1 MLKNP
6 IAMKYAQ
13 AIFELAEDAQAID
26 EIGRDLCMVADT
38 IEGQRDLAIFL
49 DHPSTPR
56 DAKKEVVMQIFAA
69 EVGEL
74 TQKILLYLID
84 KRRETMLAD
93 IAQAYK
99 DLTYEA
105 RGIIEAH
112 VRSAMALTESEAVR
126 LTQAL
131 KKRSGKE
138 VVLTQSVDPSLLGG
152 LVVQMGDTLLDGS
165 VKRQLAELK
174 DALMQA
180 DFGKSGVT
188 DEL

>member
-13 AIFELAEDAQAID
+13 AIFELAEDAQAVD
-26 EIGRDLCMVADT
+26 TVGKDLTVVADA

-49 DHPSTPR
+49 EHPSTPR
-56 DAKKEVVMQIFAA
+56 DAKKEVMKEIFAR

-84 KRRETMLAD
+84 KRRETMIAD
-93 IAQAYK
+93 IVLAYK
-99 DLTYEA
+99 NLTYEA
-105 RGIIEAH
+105 RGIVEAH
-112 VRSAMALTESEAVR
+112 VRSAMALTESEAAR

-138 VVLTQSVDPSLLGG
+138 VVLTQSIDPSLLGG

-165 VKRQLAELK
+165 VKRQLAEMK

>member
-13 AIFELAEDAQAID
+13 AIFELADDAKMVDAV
-26 EIGRDLCMVADT
+26 GTDLSTVVDT
-38 IEGQRDLAIFL
+38 LAGQRDLEIFL

-56 DAKKEVVMQIFAA
+56 EAKKEVVKQVFGA

-74 TQKILLYLID
+74 TLKILLYLID
-84 KRRETMLAD
+84 KRRETILTD
-93 IAQAYK
+93 IALAYK
-99 DLTYEA
+99 NLTYEA

-112 VRSAMALTESEAVR
+112 VRSAMALTESETAR

-131 KKRSGKE
+131 EKRSGKQ
-138 VVLTQSVDPSLLGG
+138 VVLRETVDPSLLGG

-165 VKRQLAELK
+165 VKRQLSEMK

>member
-1 MLKNP
+1 
-6 IAMKYAQ
+6 
-13 AIFELAEDAQAID
+13 
-26 EIGRDLCMVADT
+26 
-38 IEGQRDLAIFL
+38 
-49 DHPSTPR
+49 
-56 DAKKEVVMQIFAA
+56 
-69 EVGEL
+69 
-74 TQKILLYLID
+74 
-84 KRRETMLAD
+84 
-93 IAQAYK
+93 
-99 DLTYEA
+99 
-105 RGIIEAH
+105 
-112 VRSAMALTESEAVR
+112 MALTESEAAR

>member
-1 MLKNP
+1 MLTNP

-13 AIFELAEDAQAID
+13 AIFELADEAQRVD
-26 EIGRDLCMVADT
+26 EVGRDLFAVVDA
-38 IEGQRDLAIFL
+38 ISGQRDLAIFL
-49 DHPSTPR
+49 EHPSTPR
-56 DAKKEVVMQIFAA
+56 EAKKEVVQQIFGD

-74 TQKILLYLID
+74 AQKILLYLID
-84 KRRETMLAD
+84 KRRETILAD
-93 IAQAYK
+93 IAMAYK
-99 DLTYEA
+99 ELTYEA
-105 RGIIEAH
+105 RGIVEAH
-112 VRSAMALTESEAVR
+112 VRSAMPLTESEAAR

-138 VVLTQSVDPSLLGG
+138 IVLKETIDPSLLGG

>member
-13 AIFELAEDAQAID
+13 AIFELAEEGQLTDTVGSELRTVKDA
-26 EIGRDLCMVADT
+26 
-38 IEGQRDLAIFL
+38 IEAQRDLAVFIA
-49 DHPSTPR
+49 HPSTPR
-56 DAKKEVVMQIFAA
+56 EAKKEVIAKVFGT

-84 KRRETMLAD
+84 KRREAMLPAIAD
-93 IAQAYK
+93 AYTK
-99 DLTYEA
+99 LVYEA

-112 VRSAMALTESEAVR
+112 VRSAMPLTDAEVKR
-126 LTQAL
+126 LTAAL
-131 KKRSGKE
+131 KKRSGKDI
-138 VVLTQSVDPSLLGG
+138 VLTQTIDPTLLGG

-165 VKRQLAELK
+165 VKRQLSEMK
-174 DALMQA
+174 DVLMGA

-188 DEL
+188 DE

>member
-99 DLTYEA
+99 DLT
-105 RGIIEAH
+105 
-112 VRSAMALTESEAVR
+112 
-126 LTQAL
+126 
-131 KKRSGKE
+131 
-138 VVLTQSVDPSLLGG
+138 
-152 LVVQMGDTLLDGS
+152 
-165 VKRQLAELK
+165 
-174 DALMQA
+174 
-180 DFGKSGVT
+180 
-188 DEL
+188 